1 METHTGLSLTAS
13 PAKPHA
19 HPCGNPSGVFIDC
32 IECRITALPVVMG
45 FARKSGLRQT
55 ARAPRH
61 VASGRYPT
69 APVRFPLHRLPQRP
83 TLETTVFLAVIVA
96 AALHAGWNALLKI
109 GLDRFLTATLIQIGA
124 GLVAFCALPLVALP
138 QASAWPWIALSALL
152 HVGYNFFLAR
162 AYQYGDLGQVYPIAR
177 GSSPLMV
184 ALLSLLLLH
193 DGLSAMQLLG
203 LLVLVT
209 GIWLM
214 ALRGG
219 QHKTPQGMM
228 LFCALMTALFIAGYT
243 LSDAMGARNNGDAL
257 SYSLWLFTV
266 NGVVM
271 TAVLAISRGPRAFLQ
286 LGPHWRGGLAGG
298 AMSMAAYTIVIW
310 AMTQAPVALVSALR
324 ETSVV
329 FAVLLGMVLLK
340 ESLRPIRLLAC
351 VVIAAGV
358 VVMKLA

>member
-1 METHTGLSLTAS
+1 MDT
-13 PAKPHA
+13 P
-19 HPCGNPSGVFIDC
+19 
-32 IECRITALPVVMG
+32 
-45 FARKSGLRQT
+45 
-55 ARAPRH
+55 
-61 VASGRYPT
+61 
-69 APVRFPLHRLPQRP
+69 
-83 TLETTVFLAVIVA
+83 VFLAVIAA
-96 AALHAGWNALLKI
+96 AALHAGWNAILKV

-124 GLVAFCALPLVALP
+124 GLVALCALPLVAVP
-138 QASAWPWIALSALL
+138 QGAAWPWIALSALL
-152 HVGYNFFLAR
+152 HVGYNIFLAR

-184 ALLSLLLLH
+184 ALLALLLVH
-193 DGLSAMQLLG
+193 DPLSSTQLFG
-203 LLVLVT
+203 ILVLVA

-219 QHKTPQGMM
+219 QHRAPHPAM
-228 LFCALMTALFIAGYT
+228 LFCAVMTALFIAGYT
-243 LSDAMGARNNGDAL
+243 LSDAVGARTNGDAL
-257 SYSLWLFTV
+257 SYSLWLFSV

-271 TAVLAISRGPRAFLQ
+271 AAVLAVSRGPRAFLA

-298 AMSMAAYTIVIW
+298 AMSMAAYSIVIW

-340 ESLRPIRLLAC
+340 ERLRPIRLVAC
-351 VVIAAGV
+351 AVIASGV

>member
-1 METHTGLSLTAS
+1 M
-13 PAKPHA
+13 
-19 HPCGNPSGVFIDC
+19 
-32 IECRITALPVVMG
+32 
-45 FARKSGLRQT
+45 
-55 ARAPRH
+55 
-61 VASGRYPT
+61 
-69 APVRFPLHRLPQRP
+69 
-83 TLETTVFLAVIVA
+83 ETTVFLAVIAA

-124 GLVAFCALPLVALP
+124 GLVALCALPLVAQP

-152 HVGYNFFLAR
+152 HIGYNFFLAR

-193 DGLSAMQLLG
+193 DGLGALQFLG
-203 LLVLVT
+203 LLVLVL

-219 QHKTPQGMM
+219 QHKAPQGAM
-228 LFCALMTALFIAGYT
+228 LGCALMTALFIAGYT
-243 LSDAMGARNNGDAL
+243 LSDAISNGDAL

-271 TAVLAISRGPRAFLQ
+271 AVVLAISRGPRAFLQ

-329 FAVLLGMVLLK
+329 FAVLLGVVLLK
-340 ESLRPIRLLAC
+340 ERLRPIRLLAC
-351 VVIAAGV
+351 AVIAAGV